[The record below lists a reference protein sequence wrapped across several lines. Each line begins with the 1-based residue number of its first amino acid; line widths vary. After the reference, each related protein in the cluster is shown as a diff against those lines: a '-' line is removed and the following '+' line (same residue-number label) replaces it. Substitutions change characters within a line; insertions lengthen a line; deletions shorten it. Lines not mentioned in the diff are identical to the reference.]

1 MNKKELRKII
11 RNRKRQYSSSHL
23 EELSLSVL
31 SHLEENGHLQSA
43 HTVMMYY
50 SLPDEVNT
58 HQFIDELVN
67 QGKQVFLPVVVDGE
81 NMEIREYT
89 GSKDLRQGSFHIM
102 EPVGRL
108 LPVDEYG
115 KIEAGI
121 IPGMSFDKSGHRL
134 GRGKGYYDRMLC
146 KMPHL
151 YKIGICFD
159 FQKTETVP
167 TEATDIKMDAIV

>member
-1 MNKKELRKII
+1 MNKKELRNII
-11 RNRKRQYSSSHL
+11 RERKRQFSGQQL
-23 EELSLSVL
+23 EELSLLVL
-31 SHLEENGHLQSA
+31 DRLRRNFRLQQARSILL
-43 HTVMMYY
+43 YY

-89 GSKDLRQGSFHIM
+89 GSKDLRQGSF
-102 EPVGRL
+102 
-108 LPVDEYG
+108 
-115 KIEAGI
+115 

>member
-1 MNKKELRKII
+1 MNKKELRNII
-11 RNRKRQYSSSHL
+11 RERKRQFSGQHL
-23 EELSLSVL
+23 EELSLLVL
-31 SHLEENGHLQSA
+31 DRLRRNIRLQQARSILL
-43 HTVMMYY
+43 YY
-50 SLPDEVNT
+50 SLP
-58 HQFIDELVN
+58 DELVN

-108 LPVDEYG
+108 LPEDEYG

>member
-1 MNKKELRKII
+1 MNKKELRNII
-11 RNRKRQYSSSHL
+11 RERKRQFSGQQL
-23 EELSLSVL
+23 EELSLLVL
-31 SHLEENGHLQSA
+31 DRLRRNIRLQQARSILL
-43 HTVMMYY
+43 YY

-108 LPVDEYG
+108 LPEDEYG

-134 GRGKGYYDRMLC
+134 GRGKGYYDRMLS

>member
-1 MNKKELRKII
+1 MNKKELRNII
-11 RNRKRQYSSSHL
+11 RERKRQFSGQQL
-23 EELSLSVL
+23 EELSLLVL
-31 SHLEENGHLQSA
+31 DRLRRNIRLQQARSILL
-43 HTVMMYY
+43 YY

-108 LPVDEYG
+108 LPENEYG
-115 KIEAGI
+115 AVTGRERRCGWIDLVALRYAI
-121 IPGMSFDKSGHRL
+121 FNFDISFNANISFVF
-134 GRGKGYYDRMLC
+134 
-146 KMPHL
+146 L
-151 YKIGICFD
+151 YFT
-159 FQKTETVP
+159 FQTFPKP
-167 TEATDIKMDAIV
+167 PLPIM

>member
-1 MNKKELRKII
+1 MNKKELRNII
-11 RNRKRQYSSSHL
+11 RERKRQFSGQQL
-23 EELSLSVL
+23 EELSLLVL
-31 SHLEENGHLQSA
+31 DRLRRNIRLQQARSILL
-43 HTVMMYY
+43 YY

-81 NMEIREYT
+81 NMEIR
-89 GSKDLRQGSFHIM
+89 
-102 EPVGRL
+102 
-108 LPVDEYG
+108 EYG

>member
-1 MNKKELRKII
+1 MDKKELRNII
-11 RNRKRQYSSSHL
+11 RERKRQFSGQQL
-23 EELSLSVL
+23 EELSLLVL
-31 SHLEENGHLQSA
+31 DRLRRNIRLQQARSILL
-43 HTVMMYY
+43 YY

-102 EPVGRL
+102 EPIGRL
-108 LPVDEYG
+108 LPEDEYG

-146 KMPHL
+146 KMLHL